1 MDQQETHHS
10 TEGQSRTPTVWETL
24 TTAQQE
30 TVLQTI
36 VVICGQIA
44 EQWTAEVSHE
54 PTAE

>member
-10 TEGQSRTPTVWETL
+10 TEGQSRTPSVWETL
-24 TTAQQE
+24 TTSQQE

-54 PTAE
+54 PAAE

>member
-10 TEGQSRTPTVWETL
+10 TAEPSWTWSVWKTL

-30 TVLQTI
+30 AVLHTI

-44 EQWTAEVSHE
+44 EQWTEEVSDE
-54 PTAE
+54 PVGE